1 MKKLLL
7 LLFSLLLSFN
17 SYSETLVCS
26 YLLNDEIKII
36 QLQRQGDFF
45 INSAYSSQTPIVY
58 EDDDYLVLSEI
69 FKGTAHL
76 IFYRKKSNEFS
87 QHLIGVKLDF
97 RDTGKC
103 EVIN

>member
-7 LLFSLLLSFN
+7 LLFSLMVSFN
-17 SYSETLVCS
+17 SFGETLVCS

-45 INSAYSSQTPIVY
+45 THSAYSSQIPIVY
-58 EDDDYLVLSEI
+58 EDDNYLTLGEM
-69 FKGTAHL
+69 FTGTAQL
-76 IFYRKKSNEFS
+76 IFYRKESREFS
-87 QHLIGVKLDF
+87 QHLIGVNLDF
-97 RDTGKC
+97 RDIGKC

>member
-1 MKKLLL
+1 MKKLLPL
-7 LLFSLLLSFN
+7 LLSLLLSFN

>member
-7 LLFSLLLSFN
+7 LLISLLLSFN
-17 SYSETLVCS
+17 SFGETLVCS

-45 INSAYSSQTPIVY
+45 KPSTSNSQIPIVY
-58 EDDDYLVLSEI
+58 EDDDNLVLNEI